1 MPAYI
6 ALLRAVNLGP
16 ANKLPMPE
24 LKAMCERLGFADVK
38 TYIASGN
45 VVFRSKKTEAQV
57 KAALEAELAKF
68 AGKPVG
74 VIVRTAEEMAAVLAA
89 SPFHGKPGNWSVAIF
104 LDEPPPPDALDTV
117 THRNREEL
125 ALGKREIYVFYAD
138 GIGDAK
144 LKIPA
149 AKNGTMR
156 NMNTIAKLAEMGR
169 VTGDSQLRTGG

>member
-1 MPAYI
+1 MESLMTAYI

-16 ANKLPMPE
+16 TNKLPMPE

-45 VVFRSKKTEAQV
+45 VVFTTKKTGAQV
-57 KAALEAELAKF
+57 KAGLEAELAKF

-89 SPFHGKPGNWSVAIF
+89 NPFHGKPGNWSVAIF

-125 ALGKREIYVFYAD
+125 ALGRREIYVFYAD

-149 AKNGTMR
+149 GKNGTMR

-169 VTGDSQLRTGG
+169 AVAGRT